1 MSFLATNQRKVK
13 SFTAFIC
20 LLSSLKKITPRVGNV
35 HFWVS
40 HLAPHRQ
47 VVILR
52 VKNPDGDVAHC
63 QLFGEYEA
71 EADVAEGEAF
81 KSTFKK

>member
-1 MSFLATNQRKVK
+1 MAI
-13 SFTAFIC
+13 A
-20 LLSSLKKITPRVGNV
+20 PRVRYV

-47 VVILR
+47 VVVLR
-52 VKNPDGDVAHC
+52 VKDPDGDVAHG
-63 QLFGEYEA
+63 QLFGEFKA
-71 EADVAEGEAF
+71 EADVAKDETF